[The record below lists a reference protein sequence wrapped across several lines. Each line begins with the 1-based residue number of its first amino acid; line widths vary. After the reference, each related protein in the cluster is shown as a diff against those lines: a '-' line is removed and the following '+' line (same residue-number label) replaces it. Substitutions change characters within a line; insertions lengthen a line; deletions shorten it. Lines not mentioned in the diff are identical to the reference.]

1 MSSAFPIKF
10 HPQKVFRTVRR
21 LTAVVTSGLTIAL
34 SVAVNPALADPFRA
48 SNPRPIGNQTEQ
60 AFKLLFEQGNYQQ
73 AAELLRTA
81 EANEPLAYAMKA
93 ALAYIDKNW
102 DVMGENARLTR
113 ESAEQLVATDPLRGH
128 LYTAA
133 GQFLE
138 GAHTLSTQGT
148 VRATPTILSKLQQVF
163 DSLEEAEK
171 IDPQDPELNLL
182 KGYMDL
188 MLAVNLPF
196 SNPEQAIERLQ
207 TYAAP
212 SYLAQRGIAIAY
224 RDLDKPDQALAAVNT
239 ALQQTPGNPELLYL
253 KAQILRRQGNEQE
266 SLRFF
271 RQALTRQSQLPQNLT
286 YQIAW
291 EQCRT
296 VNQLRNR
303 ERDCSDVAQRQV
315 QQPESQTIE

>member
-1 MSSAFPIKF
+1 MA
-10 HPQKVFRTVRR
+10 
-21 LTAVVTSGLTIAL
+21 AVTSGITLAL
-34 SVAVNPALADPFRA
+34 SFGVYPAAADPFRS
-48 SNPRPIGNQTEQ
+48 SNPHQVGDQTEQ
-60 AFKLLFEQGNYQQ
+60 AFKVLFEQGNYQQ
-73 AAELLRTA
+73 AEELLRTA
-81 EANEPLAYAMKA
+81 ETNEPLAYAMKA
-93 ALAYIDKNW
+93 ALAYIDRDW
-102 DVMGENARLTR
+102 DVMGENAQLTR
-113 ESAEQLVATDPLRGH
+113 ETAEQLIETDPLRGH
-128 LYTAA
+128 LYIAA

-148 VRATPTILSKLQQVF
+148 VRATPAILSKLQQVF
-163 DSLEEAEK
+163 DSLKEAEK

-207 TYAAP
+207 NYGAP
-212 SYLAQRGIAIAY
+212 EYLAQRGIAIAY
-224 RDLDKPDQALAAVNT
+224 RDLDQPEQALVAVNS
-239 ALQQTPGNPELLYL
+239 ALRQTPENPELLYL

-271 RQALTRQSQLPQNLT
+271 RQALAKQPQLPRNLA

-296 VNQLRNR
+296 INQVRNR
-303 ERDCSDVAQRQV
+303 DRDCSEVAQRRLD
-315 QQPESQTIE
+315 QPSTQAEE